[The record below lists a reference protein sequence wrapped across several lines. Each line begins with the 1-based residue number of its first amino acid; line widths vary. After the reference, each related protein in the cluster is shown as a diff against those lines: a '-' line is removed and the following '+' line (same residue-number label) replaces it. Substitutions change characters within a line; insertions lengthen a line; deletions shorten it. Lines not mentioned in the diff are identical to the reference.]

1 MVDLSG
7 IAARLMAPGKGIL
20 AADESGKTADKRL
33 ESYGIKSSIEMRR
46 QYRDLFL
53 DAPEIEHYLSGVIL
67 FTETLDQKGGDR
79 KLFPDSLSERG
90 ILPGVKVDL
99 GTEPM
104 PESPE
109 EVITTG
115 LLDLQERLE
124 EYVKD
129 GAAFTKWRS
138 VVKIDRDTLPTS
150 KNLVENAKRLASYA
164 LEVQKAGMVPILE
177 PEVLMEGKHSRL
189 RAKDVIKEAL
199 KTLFVALEEQAVDV
213 TGILIKTSMA
223 VSGSKSGRID
233 TPEEVASDTLEALM
247 SAVPKQ
253 VPGIVFLSGGQD
265 TETAMQNLAAI
276 CKKAKEASAPWPLT
290 YSFARAFQDDALKV
304 WKGDPANV
312 PAAREAFLRHLKEAS
327 DALGS

>member
-1 MVDLSG
+1 
-7 IAARLMAPGKGIL
+7 MADGKGIL

-33 ESYGIKSSIEMRR
+33 ESYGIKTGVEMHR
-46 QYRDLFL
+46 QFRDLFL
-53 DAPEIEHYLSGVIL
+53 DAPEIERYLSGVIL
-67 FTETLDQKGGDR
+67 FTETLDQKGSDK
-79 KLFPDSLSERG
+79 KLFPDSLNERG

-115 LLDLQERLE
+115 LLDLPERLQQ
-124 EYVKD
+124 YVKD
-129 GAAFTKWRS
+129 GAAFTKWRA

-213 TGILIKTSMA
+213 TAVIIKTSMA
-223 VSGSKSGRID
+223 VSGSKSGRVD
-233 TPEEVASDTLEALM
+233 APEEVASDTLEALM

-265 TETAMQNLAAI
+265 TETAMKNLAAI

-312 PAAREAFLRHLKEAS
+312 PAAREAFLKHLRDAAEAV
-327 DALGS
+327 GG